1 MNTLIAESTGRTTLG
16 ADLGCS
22 ASDIF
27 YCEEDNYYDP
37 VPEGFSFSLSFGL
50 GFSFFGTGYVIA
62 YST

>member
-1 MNTLIAESTGRTTLG
+1 MNTLIAVSTGRTTLG

-27 YCEEDNYYDP
+27 YCEEDSYDP
-37 VPEGFSFSLSFGL
+37 YAEGFSFSLSFGL
-50 GFSFFGTGYVIA
+50 VFSFFGTGYVIA